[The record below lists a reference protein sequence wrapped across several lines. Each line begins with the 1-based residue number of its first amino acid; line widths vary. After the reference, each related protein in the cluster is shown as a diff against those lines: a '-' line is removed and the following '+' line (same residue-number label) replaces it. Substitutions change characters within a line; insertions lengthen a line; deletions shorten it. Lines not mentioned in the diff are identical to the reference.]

1 MGKGTIKD
9 CLYVAISS
17 GLIYAI
23 LRRLSDTNKNL
34 ESTVATRTAA
44 LAASEAESRS
54 REEWLQRLLSSLPD
68 VSWTAAED
76 GHIIYVS
83 PNVEGILGYSAEE
96 VFENG
101 VKLLLERIHPED
113 QRRFVAGVQELFSD
127 GKPFDEEFRAQ
138 RKDGRWIWVHDR
150 AVLTHLEDGVQYAD
164 GILSDI
170 TARKEAE
177 FAREKSEQRYRLL
190 FETNL
195 AGVFRAEM
203 RGKML

>member
-1 MGKGTIKD
+1 MTPRYWSFCLAKENWTKPLLQSLRSGYRSGRPIWFAGLYVTLSCVWIILTDKLIEQSSRTMATAMGKGTIKD

-76 GHIIYVS
+76 GHKI
-83 PNVEGILGYSAEE
+83 G
-96 VFENG
+96 
-101 VKLLLERIHPED
+101 
-113 QRRFVAGVQELFSD
+113 
-127 GKPFDEEFRAQ
+127 RAH
-138 RKDGRWIWVHDR
+138 V
-150 AVLTHLEDGVQYAD
+150 
-164 GILSDI
+164 
-170 TARKEAE
+170 
-177 FAREKSEQRYRLL
+177 
-190 FETNL
+190 
-195 AGVFRAEM
+195 
-203 RGKML
+203 